1 MVRHAGIPQLA
12 GKTFPGH
19 VIFLACVLAVA
30 GLVGCGGSGGP
41 GTVPPTPTPTPT
53 PVPTPTPAPTPLP
66 AGAIEFKVLDSTVP
80 PGGIYQY
87 QLSTTEPK
95 PIGHGSTR
103 PSVPPA
109 LTTRQ
114 LVVARGTAINDPNGV
129 AAGIAVINGSNIAV
143 QMVGANVGST
153 LGTNIFYPLLTISMQ
168 VPSTAT
174 PGQTFNASFDVANS
188 QFFDASQTLYTLVPP
203 AAPGVLTIG
212 AAGTPYVSDVVP
224 GGGLLPDRSVVKIF
238 GANFTPSTRI
248 AIEDTTIF
256 GPPTTDTTFV
266 SSSEIDVV
274 LCNGIVPATAT
285 SCPNTGATLQL
296 DGERVRVRDS
306 SFNPTTQIDY
316 YTYRRADDVPG
327 ASSNTLVTQVH
338 PMYSRQTYLS
348 ATIPLVQSA
357 TKFTG
362 LSLQNTAGVDDG
374 IKIELLDTN
383 GASLTPTPA
392 TFSFILPGLTGTATA
407 GKRITRDVIADWFG
421 GTVPAGAVKVRMTVT
436 SGNAPVQM
444 LGMLG
449 DTSVAGSP
457 VVTPVIP
464 Q

>member
-1 MVRHAGIPQLA
+1 MVRRAGHPQLA
-12 GKTFPGH
+12 GKTCSGR
-19 VIFLACVLAVA
+19 VIFLFCILAIVSFA
-30 GLVGCGGSGGP
+30 GCGGSGGT
-41 GTVPPTPTPTPT
+41 GGVTPTPTPT

-87 QLSTTEPK
+87 QLGTTEPK

-109 LTTRQ
+109 FTARGA
-114 LVVARGTAINDPNGV
+114 VVARGTAINDPNGV
-129 AAGIAVINGSNIAV
+129 AAGIAVINSSGIAV

-153 LGTNIFYPLLTISMQ
+153 LGTNIAYPLLTISMQ

-174 PGQTFNASFDVANS
+174 PGTTSNANFDVANS
-188 QFFDASQTLYTLVPP
+188 SFFDASQTLYTLVPP
-203 AAPGVLTIG
+203 TGPGVLTIG

-224 GGGLLPDRSVVKIF
+224 GGGLLPDRTLIKVF
-238 GANFTPSTRI
+238 GAGFTTNTRI
-248 AIEDTTIF
+248 AIEDTNIIF
-256 GPPTTDTTFV
+256 PGPDHIFV

-274 LCNGIVPATAT
+274 VCNGPPLAATVT
-285 SCPNTGATLQL
+285 TCPNTGATFQL

-306 SFNPTTQIDY
+306 SFTPTSQIDY
-316 YTYRRADDVPG
+316 YTYRRADDVSG
-327 ASSNTLVTQVH
+327 SSLNTLVTQVH

-348 ATIPLVQSA
+348 ATIPLVQTA

-362 LSLQNTAGVDDG
+362 LSLQNTGGVDDG
-374 IKIELLDTN
+374 IKIELLDVN
-383 GASLTPTPA
+383 NASLVPA
-392 TFSFILPGLTGTATA
+392 VTFILPGLTGTATA

-421 GTVPAGAVKVRMTVT
+421 GTVPPGAVKVRMTVT
-436 SGNAPVQM
+436 SGLAPVQM